1 VKQFSILDFGF
12 SIGRSKCTK
21 SVCLALGVLLFVLC
35 SSAEAQQQAKI
46 PRLGYLTGGD
56 SSPNEAFVQG
66 LRDIGYFEG
75 KNIVI
80 EVRNADGTM
89 DRLPHLA
96 AELVRL
102 KVNVIVAVGGQA
114 TLPAKHATITIPF
127 VFTLVS
133 DPVGAGLVTSLARPG
148 GNLTGLSSVSTDL
161 SGKRLEL
168 LKEAIPKV
176 SRVAVLYDPTDR
188 SKIAEVKEIKDDA
201 RSLGVQLQ
209 ALEVRRLDEFENAFK
224 TASRAK
230 AGAILVLP
238 TSILNSNRK
247 RIADL
252 ATKNRLPTMLATS
265 QHMDAGALMSYGPDY
280 ADLYRR
286 AAVYVDKILKGAK
299 PADLPVEQPTKF
311 ELIINLKTAKQ
322 IGLTIPPNVLARA
335 DRVIR

>member
-1 VKQFSILDFGF
+1 MKVVSSQWSGVSKSHFSIALCVMLFAF
-12 SIGRSKCTK
+12 CP
-21 SVCLALGVLLFVLC
+21 SVA
-35 SSAEAQQQAKI
+35 AQQQARI

-66 LRDIGYFEG
+66 LHDLGYFEG

-89 DRLPHLA
+89 DRLPNLA

-114 TLPAKHATITIPF
+114 TLPAKHATSTIPI

-133 DPVGAGLVTSLARPG
+133 DPVGAKLITSLARPG
-148 GNLTGLSSVSTDL
+148 GNLTGLSSISTDL

-176 SRVAVLYDPTDR
+176 SRIAVLYDPTDR
-188 SKIAEVKEIKDDA
+188 SKIAEVKEIEDDA
-201 RSLGVQLQ
+201 RFLSVQLQ
-209 ALEVRRLDEFENAFK
+209 TLEVRRLDELENAFK

-230 AGAILVLP
+230 VSAILVLP

-252 ATKNRLPTMLATS
+252 ATKNRVPIMLATS

-311 ELIINLKTAKQ
+311 ELVINLKTANQ

-335 DRVIR
+335 DKVIR

>member
-1 VKQFSILDFGF
+1 MKKKILL
-12 SIGRSKCTK
+12 IA
-21 SVCLALGVLLFVLC
+21 LAALLLAC
-35 SSAEAQQQAKI
+35 ADLADAQQQAKI

-56 SSPNEAFVQG
+56 SSPNEAFVKG

-75 KNIVI
+75 KNIAI

-96 AELVRL
+96 TELVRL

-114 TLPAKHATITIPF
+114 TLPAKHATSTIPI

-188 SKIAEVKEIKDDA
+188 SKIAEVKEIKGDA

-209 ALEVRRLDEFENAFK
+209 ALEVQRLDQFENAFK

-230 AGAILVLP
+230 VSAILVLP
-238 TSILNSNRK
+238 TSILNSNRQ
-247 RIADL
+247 RIAEL
-252 ATKNRLPTMLATS
+252 ATKHRLPTMLATS

-286 AAVYVDKILKGAK
+286 AAVYVDKILKGAS

-311 ELIINLKTAKQ
+311 EFVINLKAAKQ

-335 DRVIR
+335 DKVIR

>member
-1 VKQFSILDFGF
+1 MNRKIVSLEL
-12 SIGRSKCTK
+12 C
-21 SVCLALGVLLFVLC
+21 ALLFALC
-35 SSAEAQQQAKI
+35 GITEAQQAKI
-46 PRLGYLTGGD
+46 PRVGYLTGGD

-66 LRDIGYFEG
+66 LRDLDYFDG

-80 EVRNADGTM
+80 EVRNADGTI

-96 AELVRL
+96 AQLVSL

-114 TLPAKHATITIPF
+114 TLPAKHATSTIPI

-133 DPVGAGLVTSLARPG
+133 DPVGAGLVTSLAQPG

-168 LKEAIPKV
+168 LNEAIPKL

-188 SKIAEVKEIKDDA
+188 SKIAEVKEIKRDA
-201 RSLGVQLQ
+201 QSLGVQLQ
-209 ALEVRRLDEFENAFK
+209 ALEVRHLDEFENAFK
-224 TASRAK
+224 TASRVK
-230 AGAILVLP
+230 ASAILVLP

-252 ATKNRLPTMLATS
+252 ATKTRLPTMLATS

-299 PADLPVEQPTKF
+299 PAELPVEQPTKF
-311 ELIINLKTAKQ
+311 ELVINLKTAKQ
-322 IGLTIPPNVLARA
+322 IGLSIPPNVLARA
-335 DRVIR
+335 DKVIK

>member
-1 VKQFSILDFGF
+1 VLSDKWIETEKKEMKKKIWVFTLCAMLFS
-12 SIGRSKCTK
+12 
-21 SVCLALGVLLFVLC
+21 LC
-35 SSAEAQQQAKI
+35 SSADAQQPTKI
-46 PRLGYLTGGD
+46 PRIGYLTGGD
-56 SSPNEAFVQG
+56 SSPNEAFMQG
-66 LRDIGYFEG
+66 LRDLGYFEG

-89 DRLPHLA
+89 DRLPDLA

-102 KVNVIVAVGGQA
+102 KVDVIVAVGGQT
-114 TLPAKHATITIPF
+114 TLPAKYATSTIPI

-168 LKEAIPKV
+168 LKETIPKV

-188 SKIAEVKEIKDDA
+188 SKIAEVKEIKNDA

-209 ALEVRRLDEFENAFK
+209 ALEVQRLDDFENAFK

-238 TSILNSNRK
+238 TSVLNTNRK

-299 PADLPVEQPTKF
+299 PADLPVEQPKKF
-311 ELIINLKTAKQ
+311 EFIINLKAAKQ

-335 DRVIR
+335 DKVIR

>member
-1 VKQFSILDFGF
+1 MK
-12 SIGRSKCTK
+12 TK
-21 SVCLALGVLLFVLC
+21 ITVLTLSAMLLALCGF
-35 SSAEAQQQAKI
+35 AQAQQATKV

-66 LRDIGYFEG
+66 LLNLGYFEG

-80 EVRNADGTM
+80 EVRNADGAM
-89 DRLPHLA
+89 DRLPDLA

-102 KVNVIVAVGGQA
+102 KVNVIVAVGGQG
-114 TLPAKHATITIPF
+114 TLPAKYATSTIPI

-133 DPVGAGLVTSLARPG
+133 DPVGAGFVTSLARPG

-168 LKEAIPKV
+168 LKDTIPKV
-176 SRVAVLYDPTDR
+176 SRVAVLYDPTDT
-188 SKIAEVKEIKDDA
+188 SKVAEFKEIKDDA

-209 ALEVRRLDEFENAFK
+209 ALEVQRFDEFENAFK

-299 PADLPVEQPTKF
+299 PSDLPVEQPTKF
-311 ELIINLKTAKQ
+311 ELVINLKTAKQ
-322 IGLTIPPNVLARA
+322 IGLTIPPNVLVRA